1 MEAFPEGSLRLNSE
15 DLFEAPVLFN
25 TTCELFAEGM
35 SIAKV
40 VLQHKAIPFLLQCPF
55 SFFWE
60 RANVLKWLLW

>member
-1 MEAFPEGSLRLNSE
+1 MEALPDGSLRLNSR
-15 DLFEAPVLFN
+15 DSFEASVLSN
-25 TTCELFAEGM
+25 TTWELFVVGM